1 MEVRFWCKRRRS
13 SVCVPRA
20 PILHPAST
28 FSTPGP
34 CQDIPDWREVLKL
47 GVGIPVWALTTLL
60 LKGGKNRS
68 EFHLLWCWERG
79 TGMCKRRKIRLG
91 IEAIQRTGERSQGVK
106 RVLSSVTL
114 MVSLLIYRI
123 FFYVK
128 NCTELC
134 KQRCCFL

>member
-1 MEVRFWCKRRRS
+1 MCA
-13 SVCVPRA
+13 PRV
-20 PILHPAST
+20 PILLHPRSPVPA
-28 FSTPGP
+28 P
-34 CQDIPDWREVLKL
+34 CLDVPDWKEVLGS

-60 LKGGKNRS
+60 LKGGKKITLNS
-68 EFHLLWCWERG
+68 IFCWERG
-79 TGMCKRRKIRLG
+79 TGMGERRQILLG
-91 IEAIQRTGERSQGVK
+91 IEAIRRTGECGQDVK

-123 FFYVK
+123 FFFNVK

>member
-1 MEVRFWCKRRRS
+1 MFPELPSFS
-13 SVCVPRA
+13 
-20 PILHPAST
+20 ILHPRSPA
-28 FSTPGP
+28 PGP
-34 CQDIPDWREVLKL
+34 WLDIPDWRGVLRV
-47 GVGIPVWALTTLL
+47 GVGIPVWALISLL
-60 LKGGKNRS
+60 LKGGKNHS

-79 TGMCKRRKIRLG
+79 TGMGERRKILLG
-91 IEAIQRTGERSQGVK
+91 IEAIQRTGERGRGVK

-123 FFYVK
+123 FFFFFNVK